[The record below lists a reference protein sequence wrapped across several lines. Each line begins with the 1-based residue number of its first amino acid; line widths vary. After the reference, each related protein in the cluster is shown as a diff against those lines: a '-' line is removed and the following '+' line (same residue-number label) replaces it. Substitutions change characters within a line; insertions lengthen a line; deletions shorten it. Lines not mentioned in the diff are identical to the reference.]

1 MGAGAR
7 PRSLPRSGGRAG
19 AWRRAWAQVVGVQ
32 GLSGQL
38 GSELGRV
45 CPDYERTKLSS
56 LRTLNR
62 TLSQSGKRQGPKAR
76 RHAARSP
83 ERGKERG
90 RAPAALGERPA
101 AHRLLRDSAQAAPV
115 AAEAGETPDVLDGH
129 IDAGCEREV
138 MAAWIFGCVKLPRDR
153 RVLQTRSRS
162 P

>member
-1 MGAGAR
+1 MMGGNRGLVRSHLICCLERMQQMTAVPGGAQRAAGQ
-7 PRSLPRSGGRAG
+7 RAG
-19 AWRRAWAQVVGVQ
+19 PGMPR
-32 GLSGQL
+32 
-38 GSELGRV
+38 
-45 CPDYERTKLSS
+45 
-56 LRTLNR
+56 LRTYEAQ
-62 TLSQSGKRQGPKAR
+62 LSPHAEPDPQSVRVSGKRQGPKAR

-138 MAAWIFGCVKLPRDR
+138 MAAWIFGCVKPPRDR